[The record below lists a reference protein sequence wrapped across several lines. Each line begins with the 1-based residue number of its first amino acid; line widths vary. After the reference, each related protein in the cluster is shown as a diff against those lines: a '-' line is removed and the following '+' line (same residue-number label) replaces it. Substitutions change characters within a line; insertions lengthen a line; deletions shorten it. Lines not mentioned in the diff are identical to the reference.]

1 MTKWW
6 GTQLNTSD
14 GIISCPMCRAEP
26 SKDDIEYTT
35 IRAWALCYTQKKS
48 KGEEYFKRWS
58 EEVKIS
64 WQQSRSTPMDQLL
77 DASDFFPSA

>member
-6 GTQLNTSD
+6 GIQFNISD

-26 SKDDIEYTT
+26 SNDDIEYIT
-35 IRAWALCYTQKKS
+35 IRGWALSYTHKKG
-48 KGEEYFKRWS
+48 KGEEAFKAWS
-58 EEVKIS
+58 EEVKTA

-77 DASDFFPSA
+77 DAPEFQPP